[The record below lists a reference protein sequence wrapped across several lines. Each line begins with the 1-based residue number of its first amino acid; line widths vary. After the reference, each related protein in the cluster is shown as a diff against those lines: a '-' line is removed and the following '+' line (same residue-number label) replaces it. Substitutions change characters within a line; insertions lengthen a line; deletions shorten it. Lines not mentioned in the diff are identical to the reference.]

1 MRVPVRYALH
11 AYELE
16 ARGAEFPWAHIEA
29 VPRGGAV
36 SLFHV
41 CTDSLQRP
49 GLLAHVGVR
58 AERVVIPAREGGDSR
73 REGGDCPCFTKTK
86 LRI

>member
-1 MRVPVRYALH
+1 MRYALH
-11 AYELE
+11 TYELE

-41 CTDSLQRP
+41 CTDSLQRH

-58 AERVVIPAREGGDSR
+58 AERVVIPAERAVIAPALQRLNPEYGWG
-73 REGGDCPCFTKTK
+73 
-86 LRI
+86 L